1 MTVYYS
7 LLTSPVGDLLL
18 AGDGNALHLVGFPTG
33 KRSAVRQSDW
43 LRNDAV
49 FMEEKRQLTA
59 YFNGELTEFTLK
71 LSLQGTDF
79 QKSVWNA
86 LRAIPYGQTCSYG
99 DIARQIN
106 RPNAYRA
113 VGAANGQNP
122 LPIIIPCHRVIGS
135 TGKLTGFGG
144 GLPTKEKLLGLEQR
158 VRTASSSTA
167 HH

>member
-1 MTVYYS
+1 MTVYCS
-7 LLTSPVGDLLL
+7 FLASPIGDLLL
-18 AGDGNALHLVGFPTG
+18 AGDGDALHLVGFPTG
-33 KRSAVRQSDW
+33 NQSARSQSDW
-43 LRNDAV
+43 QRDDTV
-49 FMEEKRQLTA
+49 FVEAKRQLTA

-99 DIARQIN
+99 DIARRIN

-144 GLPTKEKLLGLEQR
+144 GLPTKEKLLGLERR